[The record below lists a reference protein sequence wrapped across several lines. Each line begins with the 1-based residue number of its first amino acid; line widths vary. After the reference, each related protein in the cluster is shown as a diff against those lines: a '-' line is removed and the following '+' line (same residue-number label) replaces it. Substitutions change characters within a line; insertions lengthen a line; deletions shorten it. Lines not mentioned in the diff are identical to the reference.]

1 MIRGPIRI
9 FTRTVIRS
17 YPKHSAFCSPDA
29 SLALLVVLLASVA
42 LGHAQALPTSSTLDG
57 TVRDAHGK
65 AVGGATVHL
74 LKRGASEDRKLQTD
88 AKGEYRYEQ
97 LESGEYTIRAEKPGL
112 PDATF
117 GPFTL
122 REGQSTRI
130 ELQLGAPDQKQAGA
144 STDAPQFFDQP
155 QFTVAGVT
163 DAMNHG
169 GHGSDAVSRTTQSL
183 TREVSALNSTG
194 SSVLP
199 AEAEASLRAT
209 LQSNPADFDANL
221 RLGSLLTSSGKPA
234 EAVPFLEHAHQLHPD
249 HDSAR
254 ELASTYM
261 ALGKLPEARST
272 AEAALSEHETADL
285 HHLLAEIDE
294 RQHEPLQAV
303 REYQR
308 AAELDPSEANL
319 FDWGTELL
327 VHRTLQPA
335 IEVFTRGH
343 QLYPQS
349 ARMLVGLGVAWNV
362 SGSAE
367 QGSKY
372 VCEAADINPS
382 NSPPYVVLG
391 KMSMAEPAISQPVL
405 DRLAQF
411 FKRQPEDAL
420 ANYYYAVALWKHNQI
435 TRSPETSRQ
444 IESLLEKARQ
454 IDPKLAG
461 ASLQLGIVF
470 EDRRDLARAVESYE
484 AAIHTDPQ
492 LREAHYRLA
501 QLYRRTGERAKAEQ
515 ELAAYNRI
523 SREVLDQNERE
534 AHEIPQFVYT
544 LRDSKS
550 PASQQ

>member
-1 MIRGPIRI
+1 MIR
-9 FTRTVIRS
+9 S
-17 YPKHSAFCSPDA
+17 SPKHSAFGSPGA
-29 SLALLVVLLASVA
+29 TLALLVLLLAFVA
-42 LGHAQALPTSSTLDG
+42 LGGAQALPTSSILDG
-57 TVRDAHGK
+57 TVRDAHGT
-65 AVGGATVHL
+65 AVEGATVHL
-74 LKRGASEDRKLQTD
+74 LKRGASEDRKLRTD
-88 AKGEYRYEQ
+88 AKGEYRYAQ
-97 LESGEYTIRAEKPGL
+97 LASGDYTIRAEKPGF
-112 PDATF
+112 PDAAF

-122 REGQSTRI
+122 REGQNTRI
-130 ELQLGAPDQKQAGA
+130 ELQLGAPDQEQAGA
-144 STDAPQFFDQP
+144 STDAPQFFDPP

-183 TREVSALNSTG
+183 TREVSKLNSTG
-194 SSVLP
+194 SP
-199 AEAEASLRAT
+199 MPPEHEASLRAN
-209 LQSNPADFDANL
+209 LQSNPADFEANL
-221 RLGSLLTSSGKPA
+221 RLGSLLTSTGKPA
-234 EAVPFLEHAHQLHPD
+234 EAVPFLERAHQLHAD

-308 AAELDPSEANL
+308 AAELDPSETNL

-327 VHRTLQPA
+327 AHRTLQPA

-343 QLYPQS
+343 QHYPQS
-349 ARMLVGLGVAWNV
+349 ARMLVGLGVAWYA
-362 SGSAE
+362 SGSTD
-367 QGSKY
+367 QGSNY
-372 VCEAADINPS
+372 VCEAADVNPS
-382 NSPPYVVLG
+382 NSSPYVVLG
-391 KMSMAEPAISQPVL
+391 KMSIAEPATSQPVL

-411 FKRQPEDAL
+411 FKRQPENAL
-420 ANYYYAVALWKHNQI
+420 ANYYYAVALWKHDQSS
-435 TRSPETSRQ
+435 RSPETSRQ
-444 IESLLEKARQ
+444 VESLLEKARQ
-454 IDPKLAG
+454 LDPKLAG

-470 EDRRDLARAVESYE
+470 EDGRDLPRAVESYK
-484 AAIHTDPQ
+484 AATNTDPQ

-501 QLYRRTGERAKAEQ
+501 QLYRRIGEKAKAEQ

-550 PASQQ
+550 PASQH